1 MWINK
6 NLVHQVGDQTKVIPR
21 CTVNQPSRSTV
32 KCRCSS
38 VNCRWILW
46 RIASLTWLHLHG
58 TGHKTVLAMLC
69 MVEVDPS
76 TRAFYG
82 VGLRPF
88 ACWDCGFESRAG
100 AWMSVCCEC
109 CVLSGRVLCD
119 GPITRPEES
128 YRVWCVWVWS
138 WFSIMRRL
146 WPTRRRCAIK
156 KFLV

>member
-88 ACWDCGFESRAG
+88 ACWDCGFESHWG
-100 AWMSVCCEC
+100 QGCLSLLSVVCCE
-109 CVLSGRVLCD
+109 VEVSASGRSLVQRSPTECVCVCVCD
-119 GPITRPEES
+119 GLWSGASITLYTYS
-128 YRVWCVWVWS
+128 V
-138 WFSIMRRL
+138 
-146 WPTRRRCAIK
+146 
-156 KFLV
+156 